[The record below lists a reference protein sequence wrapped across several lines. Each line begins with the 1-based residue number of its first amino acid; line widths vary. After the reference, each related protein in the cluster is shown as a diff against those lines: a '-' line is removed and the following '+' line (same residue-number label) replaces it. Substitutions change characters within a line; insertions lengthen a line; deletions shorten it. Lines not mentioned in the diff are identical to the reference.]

1 MSDAFQIRLYEHS
14 RDERAFV
21 ALNYRTFRES
31 IPPSETIDEEF
42 FRRHHRW
49 LLERY
54 APHDGARNTVLVAEV
69 NGRYAGHCW
78 IGMQIDFFTRAEE
91 PWIFD
96 ISVMPEFRRRGL
108 ARAMLAA
115 AQDFLRSRGFKFLG
129 LQVMAHNAAARKLYE
144 KLGYTTHS
152 VTLRK
157 GL

>member
-1 MSDAFQIRLYEHS
+1 MSDAFQIRLYEHA

-21 ALNYRTFRES
+21 ALNYRTFRDS
-31 IPPSETIDEEF
+31 IPPRETVDEEF

-54 APHDGARNTVLVAEV
+54 APHDGTRNTVLVAEV

-78 IGMQIDFFTRAEE
+78 IGMQTDFFTRADE

-108 ARAMLAA
+108 AQAMLDAA
-115 AQDFLRSRGFKFLG
+115 HDFLRARGFTFLG
-129 LQVMAHNAAARKLYE
+129 LQVMAHNAAARRLYE
-144 KLGYTTHS
+144 KLGYTSHAI
-152 VTLRK
+152 TLRK